1 MTDAGATALNTSNN
15 VWLATVRADGRPH
28 LTPIWFVFL
37 DDRFWLCC
45 NAGSVKNT
53 NVHANPQVALS
64 LEDGNRPVVAEGTV
78 VVHERT
84 YPQPV
89 VDAFMAKFG
98 WDLTR
103 TDHPDGDYGA
113 LFEVTVDRWLMGGPS

>member
-1 MTDAGATALNTSNN
+1 MADGDGSALDRANN

-53 NVHANPQVALS
+53 NVHANPKVALS
-64 LEDGNRPVVAEGTV
+64 LEDGNHPVVVEGTV
-78 VVHERT
+78 VVHERS
-84 YPQPV
+84 YPSHV
-89 VDAFMAKFG
+89 ADAFMSKFG
-98 WDLTR
+98 WDINR
-103 TDHPDGDYGA
+103 ADHADGDYGA
-113 LFEVTVDRWLMGGPS
+113 LFEVTVDRWLMGEPD